1 MMIFSTTQH
10 CNIVVT
16 LFQILTTLFQ
26 LCNDVLSYNNNNNN
40 NNNNNDNNLITS
52 RALFTFTDQQRLT
65 T

>member
-40 NNNNNDNNLITS
+40 DNNLITS

>member
-16 LFQILTTLFQ
+16 LFQIVTTLFQ
-26 LCNDVLSYNNNNNN
+26 LCNDVLSYNNN